1 VTGRGQARGPGRVVC
16 LGESRALEQKRAA
29 QDHLRELA
37 PRLIELSH
45 RIHGA
50 PELSFQEERASGW
63 LAAALA
69 EAGFAVERG
78 VCGLPTALR
87 ARSGSGDVNIAL
99 VAEYDALPGVGHACG
114 HNIIAA
120 SALGAALLLQPLA
133 EALGLTVTFM
143 GTPAE
148 EGGGGKIIMLE
159 RGAFEGV
166 HAALMVHPYPFELA
180 QTPTIAAQVFEVH
193 YYGKEAHAS
202 AFPELGINAA
212 DALTVAQVAIG
223 LLRQRLRPT
232 DRIHG
237 IVKKGGEASNIIPAH
252 TVGAYMARARTL
264 SELEGVMAEARRC
277 FEAGA
282 VATGSRLEIKAEAPY
297 AELRC
302 DPDLEAAYTA
312 NARALGREPAEMTA
326 EVSKRAFSTD
336 MGNVSQVMPAI
347 HPGLSLDCFPDGNH
361 QPEFAAH
368 AASAAGDRAVLDG
381 ALLLAWTAID
391 AATVPDLRAR
401 LLARGP
407 AAPASGAP
415 GR

>member
-1 VTGRGQARGPGRVVC
+1 MDH
-16 LGESRALEQKRAA
+16 KRAA
-29 QDHLRELA
+29 QEHLKLLG
-37 PRLIELSH
+37 PQLIELSH

-50 PELSFQEERASGW
+50 PELSFQEERAAAW
-63 LAAALA
+63 LGQALA
-69 EAGFAVERG
+69 DAGFALERG

-87 ARSGSGDVNIAL
+87 ARSGRGDLDVAL

-114 HNIIAA
+114 HNVIAA

-133 EALGLTVTFM
+133 DALGLTVTFL

-148 EGGGGKIIMLE
+148 EGGGGKIVMLE
-159 RGAFEGV
+159 RGGFEGV

-202 AFPELGINAA
+202 AFPELGINAG
-212 DALTVAQVAIG
+212 DALTIAQVAIG

-264 SELEGVMAEARRC
+264 GELEEVMAQVRRC

-282 VATGSRLEIKAEAPY
+282 LATGARLDVKAEAPY

-302 DPDLEAAYTA
+302 DPDLEAAYVA
-312 NARALGREPAEMTA
+312 NARTLGREPGEMTA
-326 EVSKRAFSTD
+326 EVFKRAFSTD
-336 MGNVSQVMPAI
+336 MGNVSQVIPSI
-347 HPGLSLDCFPDGNH
+347 HPGLSLDCFPDANH

-368 AASAAGDRAVLDG
+368 AASGAGDRAVLDG

-391 AATVPDLRAR
+391 AATTPELRAR
-401 LLARGP
+401 LLARRP
-407 AAPASGAP
+407 ATPAPRAP